1 MTLAKPSVSGVIA
14 AACLA
19 ACLAVPR
26 AEAAGRQPLADE
38 PSRVE
43 AQIGVLTSLVDSGLS
58 EQALQVLAQVR
69 AQGETDKRLDVL
81 QARAMHATGMSDE
94 ARALLEGHVKRA
106 PRDPA
111 GWAALG
117 IVLADSGDLQGSLA
131 ALEHA
136 RRLTPDDPVVLNNLG
151 YARLSANQTEEAVRL
166 FRASLTRDPSQP
178 RTRNNLGFAL
188 ARLERDMEALQ
199 AFRAANP
206 EADARYNL
214 GVACVNRGDRGTALT
229 QFNAALDAAPGHPAA
244 AAALDQLLSEATP

>member
-1 MTLAKPSVSGVIA
+1 MTRLVSLVSLVAVTTILCRTPAGA
-14 AACLA
+14 ADRQ
-19 ACLAVPR
+19 AV
-26 AEAAGRQPLADE
+26 ANE
-38 PSRVE
+38 PARVE
-43 AQIGVLTSLVDSGLS
+43 AQVGVLTSLVDSGLS
-58 EQALQVLAQVR
+58 EQALQVLAEVR
-69 AQGETDKRLDVL
+69 AQGATDTRLDVL

-94 ARALLEGHVKRA
+94 ARTLLEGHVKRA

-117 IVLADSGDLQGSLA
+117 AVLADAGNLPGSLA
-131 ALEHA
+131 ALERA

-151 YARLSANQTEEAVRL
+151 YARLSANETEEAVRL

-199 AFRAANP
+199 AFRAANV

-229 QFNAALDAAPGHPAA
+229 QFNAALEAAPGHPAA
-244 AAALDQLLSEATP
+244 AAALDRLLSEASP